1 MEQYKS
7 EESLDTEPRPN
18 KISDEAKQVQS
29 IESKV
34 RHLQETINV
43 QQQELARLNRE
54 ITRLKHSIDD
64 VIAMVRNRG

>member
-7 EESLDTEPRPN
+7 EESLDIEPRPN
-18 KISDEAKQVQS
+18 KISDEVKQVQS

-54 ITRLKHSIDD
+54 ITRLKHGIDD